1 MFSSANGNNLIAY
14 GGFYPSWNTSAS
26 GTRQPNSSVSATRS
40 FDISGGQWSAINGL
54 PGLAGGAGVSIP
66 GTGRAWYL
74 GGVQDDRTTQGL
86 KGRLAVK
93 GMLEF
98 SGTAA
103 KNLTTPFDGV
113 LGAMM
118 VYIPVIGKEGIL
130 VKIGGESYAAG
141 VVDSG
146 HSMVLLP
153 FPPSSL
159 HPPG

>member
-1 MFSSANGNNLIAY
+1 MMLSSANGNGLITY
-14 GGFYPSWNTSAS
+14 GGFYPRWNNSAS
-26 GTRQPNSSVSATRS
+26 GARQPNSSVSATRS
-40 FDISGGQWSAINGL
+40 FDIPAGQWNAINGL
-54 PGLAGGAGVSIP
+54 PGLTAGASASIP

-74 GGVQDDRTTQGL
+74 GGAQDYRTTQGL

-98 SGTAA
+98 SGTSV

-118 VYIPVIGKEGIL
+118 VHIPGIGKEGIL
-130 VKIGGESYAAG
+130 VKIGGENYVAG

-146 HSMVLLP
+146 NNMVLLTFHRP
-153 FPPSSL
+153 TFI
-159 HPPG
+159 H